1 MLGQRF
7 GDRIPAKL
15 DTDEELCGNNGEQD
29 PALSAQLVALRIVQ
43 QLERLPGDGRKS
55 HKGSSHIQVFNS

>member
-7 GDRIPAKL
+7 GDRIPAKF
-15 DTDEELCGNNGEQD
+15 DTDEELCGNDGEQD

-43 QLERLPGDGRKS
+43 QLERLPGNEES
-55 HKGSSHIQVFNS
+55 HKGNSHI